1 MKLFAILTIAAGLL
15 FLVPAGASASSCT
28 GTASSAN
35 CNPPP
40 TAPPPTSGG
49 KPPGSN
55 PPPSQAPPTT
65 PPPTPDPVAQRLID
79 KARLDL
85 GNGIADALAT
95 VQRLSDAMAA
105 NADQQ
110 GQVQQQVDSM
120 QSQLDSLDQQI
131 QQLDDQVTTT
141 QEQIVTERTEIG
153 ILARELYQQPD
164 SLLLRLLKAGSLR
177 DMVTQTSDM
186 TVAAMH
192 VDALRTKL
200 TSDLAKAQQD
210 QVSAQSDRDQAAQ
223 LQAQLSSALSQLQ
236 DLAQQEQDSSDQLQS
251 AVSDTQGTLDTID
264 TIDTATVAEV
274 AAMLLQRQQ
283 QIIATA
289 EHEVWQQEQLW
300 STLNTSAIPA
310 IPAPTATTVAR
321 PPSSGAPLAWP
332 IQGAVLTQGFGPST
346 LWLEPAMFGFAH
358 FHTGLDLASTN
369 TRISAAADGVV
380 AVVGAGSTGYGNYV
394 IIVHGGGLVSLYGHM
409 VMTMVKVGQS
419 VTQGQQIGIEGT
431 TGASTGVHLHF
442 EVRLNGTPVDPS
454 PFLPPM
460 GTA

>member
-1 MKLFAILTIAAGLL
+1 
-15 FLVPAGASASSCT
+15 
-28 GTASSAN
+28 
-35 CNPPP
+35 
-40 TAPPPTSGG
+40 
-49 KPPGSN
+49 
-55 PPPSQAPPTT
+55 
-65 PPPTPDPVAQRLID
+65 
-79 KARLDL
+79 
-85 GNGIADALAT
+85 
-95 VQRLSDAMAA
+95 
-105 NADQQ
+105 
-110 GQVQQQVDSM
+110 M

-131 QQLDDQVTTT
+131 QQLDDQITTT
-141 QEQIVTERTEIG
+141 QERIVTERTEIG
-153 ILARELYQQPD
+153 ILARELYQQPN

-192 VDALRTKL
+192 VDALRAKL

-210 QVSAQSDRDQAAQ
+210 QTTAQSDRDQAAQ
-223 LQAQLSSALSQLQ
+223 LQSQLSAALTQLQ

-251 AVSDTQGTLDTID
+251 AVSDTQATLDTID
-264 TIDTATVAEV
+264 TADTATLADVAS
-274 AAMLLQRQQ
+274 MLLQRQQ

-310 IPAPTATTVAR
+310 PSATTVAR
-321 PPSSGAPLAWP
+321 PPSSGSTLAWP

-346 LWLEPAMFGFAH
+346 LWLEPAMFGYAH

-394 IIVHGGGLVSLYGHM
+394 IIVHGGGLVTLYGHM
-409 VMTMVKVGQS
+409 VMTMVKVGQT

-454 PFLPPM
+454 PFLPPL